1 MFGLSLDAA
10 QFMLGLSVCIK
21 VIYARNV
28 FNGCHLRVRREL
40 KYVQEIAVY
49 T

>member
-28 FNGCHLRVRREL
+28 LNGCHLRVRREFE
-40 KYVQEIAVY
+40 YVQKIVVY